1 MNRGI
6 AASLLMLA
14 SSAFA
19 DQASM
24 DVTSNIV
31 GKCTIDRVSP
41 IDFGDLTQGT
51 TAPDRTAAGSVSYW
65 CSKGL
70 RYLVT
75 VGYGANS
82 QFPTRRMKGQDAT
95 NSTEYLSYD
104 LTPRLPQLGTG
115 LGPAAPQRVDME
127 ASIKGR
133 DYNTLSVGGLLD
145 TVVVT
150 IIP

>member
-1 MNRGI
+1 MNRLI
-6 AASLLMLA
+6 ATALLMLA

-24 DVTSNIV
+24 DVRSNVV
-31 GKCTIDRVSP
+31 GKCTIDQVSQ

-51 TAPDRTAAGSVSYW
+51 TAPDRTAAGSVGYW
-65 CSKGL
+65 CSKGMQ
-70 RYLVT
+70 YLIT
-75 VGYGANS
+75 VNYGANS
-82 QFPTRRMKGQDAT
+82 QLLSRRMKGQDAT

-115 LGPAAPQRVDME
+115 LGPAAPQRFEMQ

-133 DYNTLSVGGLLD
+133 DYNALSVGPLLD

-150 IIP
+150 ISP